1 MPLHRRADYQPPAW
15 RVETVH
21 LDVRVDSL
29 TEVRARLVLQRVG
42 EASAPLVLDARQLE
56 IASMAVDG
64 VALPAERYAVLEER
78 ITLRDLPA
86 HCTLETMTR
95 LSPEANTALEGF
107 YQTGPMVC
115 TQCEAHG
122 FSRITPYPDRPD
134 VLARFTVRLEADQQR
149 FPVLLA
155 NGNRVASGKLGAGR
169 HYAVWEDPYPKP
181 CYLFA
186 MVAGDLAR
194 VADTYEAADG
204 RTVRL
209 EFYVD
214 RGNEHLVDH
223 AMASLKS
230 AMRWDEQTFGLVYD
244 LDLYMIVA
252 ARAFNM
258 GAMENKGLNLF
269 NAAYVLASPET
280 ATDESYHAINA
291 VIAHEY
297 FHNYTGNRVTCR
309 DWFQLS
315 LKEGL
320 TVYRDQRYSED
331 QYGTEVER
339 IHQVRNLRAAQF
351 PEDAGP
357 TAHPVRP
364 EAYQEVNNFYTAT
377 IYEKGAEIVRMLR
390 TRIGEP
396 AFRAG
401 LKLYLAQHDGRAAT
415 IEDFVDALSEAS
427 GVDLSPF
434 LAWYAQAGTPRLTL
448 SRDWDAE
455 RGRLRLT
462 LSQYTPATPGQPDK
476 RPLPI
481 PVRLQAHDAAG
492 RSVTLPEHPARLD
505 EDLYLLDSESLT
517 LEIAHDTPPLPT
529 LLQGYSAPVRL
540 QTDYSDFELRRIA
553 TRSEEDAFVRWDAV
567 QSLQARAHAAG
578 MRGEGSPL
586 TQLLPTLQKIAA
598 QPPSPALA
606 AQLLAMPPAAV
617 LWDGLEQIDPEAFVR
632 ALDEQHRAIA
642 ESLVGPCS
650 VWAAWEPQ
658 QLERWGERALGNL
671 ALGYLARLG
680 TPVVETLATRR
691 IQGGN
696 MTLAAGALQAL
707 CRDGGAAC
715 EAALSLFYSRW
726 CEQALVL
733 DRWFSLQAGRTQNTV
748 VELRALTD
756 HPRFDWRNPNRV
768 RAVLGAFARDN
779 LQAFHTADGYGFY
792 AEALARLDR
801 SNPQTAARL
810 AKPLLGFKRLAEP
823 WREAQRTVVQ
833 ALRQE
838 AQSTDLI
845 ELLDAALA

>member
-21 LDVRVDSL
+21 LEVRVDSL

-42 EASAPLVLDARQLE
+42 DASAPLVLDARQLE
-56 IASMAVDG
+56 IASMVVDG

-78 ITLRDLPA
+78 ITLRDLPPR
-86 HCTLETMTR
+86 CTLETVTR
-95 LSPEANTALEGF
+95 LSPETNTALEGF
-107 YQTGPMVC
+107 YQSGPMFC

-155 NGNRVASGKLGAGR
+155 NGNRIESGRLDGGR

-204 RTVRL
+204 RTLRL

-269 NAAYVLASPET
+269 NAAYVLASPDT

-331 QYGTEVER
+331 QYGAEVER
-339 IHQVRNLRAAQF
+339 IQQVRNLRAMQF

-401 LKLYLAQHDGRAAT
+401 LRLYLQQHDGTAAT
-415 IEDFVDALSEAS
+415 IEDFVTALSEAS

-434 LAWYAQAGTPRLTL
+434 LAWYDQAGTPRLTL
-448 SRDWDAE
+448 RRAWDAE
-455 RGRLRLT
+455 RQVLT
-462 LSQYTPATPGQPDK
+462 LHLRQSTPPTPGQPDK

-481 PVRLQAHDAAG
+481 PLRLQAHDAAG
-492 RSVTLPEHPARLD
+492 RAVPLPEHPARLD
-505 EDLYLLDSESLT
+505 EDLFLLDGESLT
-517 LEIAHDTPPLPT
+517 LEIAHPTPPLPT
-529 LLQGYSAPVRL
+529 CLQGFSAPVRL
-540 QTDYSDFELRRIA
+540 DADYSDYELRRIA
-553 TRSEEDAFVRWDAV
+553 TRDDEDAVVRWDA
-567 QSLQARAHAAG
+567 LQTLQGRSHAAL
-578 MRGEGSPL
+578 MRGERAPL
-586 TQLLPTLQKIAA
+586 AQLLPTLQRIAA
-598 QPPSPALA
+598 QPPGPALA
-606 AQLLAMPPAAV
+606 AQLLALPPSAV
-617 LWDGLEQIDPEAFVR
+617 LWDGLDEIDPAAFVR

-642 ESLVGPCS
+642 EALVGPCS
-650 VWAAWEPQ
+650 VWATWEPQ
-658 QLERWGERALGNL
+658 QQVAEGERALANL

-680 TPVVETLATRR
+680 TPVVERLATAR

-696 MTLAAGALQAL
+696 MSLAAGALQAL
-707 CRDGGAAC
+707 CRDGGAGC
-715 EAALSLFYSRW
+715 EAALSLFYTRW
-726 CEQALVL
+726 CEQPLVL
-733 DRWFSLQAGRTQNTV
+733 DRWFSLQAARPTATV
-748 VELRALTD
+748 ADLRALTA
-756 HPRFDWRNPNRV
+756 HPRFDWSNPNCV
-768 RAVLGAFARDN
+768 RAVLGSFARDH
-779 LQAFHTADGYGFY
+779 LAAFHTEEGYDFY
-792 AEALARLDR
+792 ADALARLDR
-801 SNPQTAARL
+801 SNPHTAARL
-810 AKPLLGFKRLAEP
+810 AKPLLGFRRLAAP
-823 WREAQRTVVQ
+823 WQDLQRRRVQ
-833 ALRQE
+833 ALR
-838 AQSTDLI
+838 AAVHSADLT
-845 ELLDAALA
+845 ELLDAALS